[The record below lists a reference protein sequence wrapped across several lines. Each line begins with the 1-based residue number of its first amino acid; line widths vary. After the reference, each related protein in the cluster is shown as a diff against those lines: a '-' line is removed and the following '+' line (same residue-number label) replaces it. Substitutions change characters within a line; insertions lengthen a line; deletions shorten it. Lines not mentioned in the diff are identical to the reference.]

1 MNLSFKDLPALGKPL
16 LVLAIVLAVCV
27 AAIMYSA
34 RAVKQAQVE
43 LVLHKDSSTRHA
55 DASRA
60 RVRNGT

>member
-16 LVLAIVLAVCV
+16 LVLAIVLAACV

-43 LVLHKDSSTRHA
+43 LVAAQGQLNE
-55 DASRA
+55 A
-60 RVRNGT
+60 R